1 MGILEIRDSYLAFG
15 APDFTEKE
23 IEAVARVMRSGWV
36 GMGAETIA
44 FENELAAYV
53 GAQEVVSVNSCTS
66 ALFLAL
72 LVEGIGAGD
81 EVIVPS
87 LTWCATANAA
97 LYLGARPVFCD
108 VDPQHMC
115 LTPEA
120 VAAKLTPR
128 TKAVVVVHYGGYAVD
143 VAKLRGSLPAN
154 VAIIED
160 AAHAFGARYPDKKKV
175 GNSGNPVCFSFYAN
189 KNISTADGGAI
200 ALADPE
206 KAEHL
211 RSLRMSGLASHAWSR
226 YIKPSTTPMEG
237 LSELGYKMNYTD
249 LQAAIGRVQLARFD
263 TMAAHRLF
271 LAERYQERVKTLGF
285 TIKFQE
291 GVFSD
296 SHARHLLAGLF
307 DPAITGMSRDALLLG
322 LRQRNIGASIHYT
335 PLHKMPFYAPYCPGG
350 LPITEK
356 LAGQIM
362 TLPISAKMTLD
373 EVDYV
378 MDHVE
383 DLLGRKG

>member
-97 LYLGARPVFCD
+97 LYLKATPVFCD

-115 LTPEA
+115 LTFESI
-120 VAAKLTPR
+120 AAKLTPR
-128 TKAVVVVHYGGYAVD
+128 TRAVVVVHYGGYAVD
-143 VAKLRGSLPAN
+143 TAKLRRLLPAN
-154 VAIIED
+154 VALVED
-160 AAHAFGARYPDKKKV
+160 AAHAFGARYPGRKRV
-175 GNSGNPVCFSFYAN
+175 GSSGNPVCFSFYAN
-189 KNISTADGGAI
+189 KNISTAEGGAI
-200 ALADPE
+200 ALADPG

-211 RSLRMSGLASHAWSR
+211 RSLRMSGMASNAWDR
-226 YIKPSTTPMEG
+226 YIKPSTTSMAG
-237 LSELGYKMNYTD
+237 LNELGYKMNFTD

-263 TMAAHRLF
+263 TMAAQRL
-271 LAERYQERVKTLGF
+271 LLSKRYQERSKALDAG
-285 TIKFQE
+285 IKFQE

-296 SHARHLLAGLF
+296 SHARHLLVGLF
-307 DPAITGMSRDALLLG
+307 DPASTGLSRDALLLG
-322 LRQRNIGASIHYT
+322 LRQRNIGASIHYA
-335 PLHKMPFYAPYCPGG
+335 PLHQMPLYAHYLHGG
-350 LPITEK
+350 LEVTEK

-362 TLPISAKMTLD
+362 TFPLSAKMTLED
-373 EVDYV
+373 VDYV
-378 MDHVE
+378 MDHVA
-383 DLLGRKG
+383 DLLGQNG